1 MIDPLMC
8 QFSGRK
14 IRFFFTLVKN
24 DAALKM
30 ARPALFELY
39 FLIGG
44 AGFHE
49 LVREL
54 YV

>member
-1 MIDPLMC
+1 MYEYNGQEIL
-8 QFSGRK
+8 FA
-14 IRFFFTLVKN
+14 LKN
-24 DAALKM
+24 DAAQ
-30 ARPALFELY
+30 ALLEFS

-54 YV
+54 HV